1 MSRVIGVDYGEKRV
15 GIALSDPLR
24 ITARPLEV
32 VPRSDVLDRIGQ
44 LVHEYSAETI
54 VVGVPRSLGG
64 GESAS
69 SIGARRLGDE
79 LGVETGLEVVFVDE
93 RYTSKMAED
102 ALLES
107 GMRRRKR
114 RDTVDKVAAAIILQ
128 TYLDGNSRPS
138 GNVDKPGAQ

>member
-15 GIALSDPLR
+15 GIALSDPLG

-32 VPRSDVLDRIGQ
+32 VPRSRVVERVAQ
-44 LVHEYSAETI
+44 LINEYSAETL
-54 VVGVPRSLGG
+54 VVGVPRPLGG

-93 RYTSKMAED
+93 RYTSKMAEE

-114 RDTVDKVAAAIILQ
+114 HDTVDKVAAAIILQ
-128 TYLDGNSRPS
+128 TYLDGNSRPPE
-138 GNVDKPGAQ
+138 NVDKPGAQ